1 MIQQS
6 VFNKARY
13 NLLRRLTSTLIHNLF
28 TNSTKDLVLEDKD
41 VTVGADLR
49 LGGLMSRNT
58 VSLNKEQEP
67 ASYNKRFRHIIDQVT
82 TNLHQVYITNAIKLN
97 IGLGNSD
104 QSRVA
109 GETKDKEGSDQVYSK
124 AT

>member
-1 MIQQS
+1 
-6 VFNKARY
+6 
-13 NLLRRLTSTLIHNLF
+13 
-28 TNSTKDLVLEDKD
+28 
-41 VTVGADLR
+41 
-49 LGGLMSRNT
+49 MSRNT

>member
-13 NLLRRLTSTLIHNLF
+13 NLLRRLTSTLIYNLF

-49 LGGLMSRNT
+49 LGGPTSRNA
-58 VSLNKEQEP
+58 VSLNEEQEP
-67 ASYNKRFRHIIDQVT
+67 ASYDERSRHIIDQVT
-82 TNLHQVYITNAIKLN
+82 TNPRQVYITNAIKLN

-109 GETKDKEGSDQVYSK
+109 GESKDKEGSNQVYSK
-124 AT
+124 VT